1 MHVHVV
7 SCLIGCF
14 EAQCRLP
21 DNYSKEGD
29 VVKAEDVTLS
39 WYASPHYTE
48 QLVISWSQPQP
59 GEEYDTDNVCVC
71 VCMVMVTVFSGIM
84 LRISRNNCPN
94 LGYSVNAIPLGTCEK
109 A

>member
-1 MHVHVV
+1 MHVV

-14 EAQCRLP
+14 EVQCRLP

-48 QLVISWSQPQP
+48 QLVISWSQLQP
-59 GEEYDTDNVCVC
+59 GEKYDTDNVCVYGHGDC
-71 VCMVMVTVFSGIM
+71 IFW
-84 LRISRNNCPN
+84 NN
-94 LGYSVNAIPLGTCEK
+94 VK
-109 A
+109 DFKK